1 MVLALIQLKDNRIP
15 VLGVPESQVATHMT
29 NYGGRFALEK
39 AKKHTHTHT
48 HTKQT
53 AVEKKVKAIVAQG
66 PEKKRK
72 KKEKCQE
79 LGLYC

>member
-39 AKKHTHTHT
+39 AKKNT
-48 HTKQT
+48 HTKNKQ
-53 AVEKKVKAIVAQG
+53 
-66 PEKKRK
+66 RWK
-72 KKEKCQE
+72 KK
-79 LGLYC
+79 